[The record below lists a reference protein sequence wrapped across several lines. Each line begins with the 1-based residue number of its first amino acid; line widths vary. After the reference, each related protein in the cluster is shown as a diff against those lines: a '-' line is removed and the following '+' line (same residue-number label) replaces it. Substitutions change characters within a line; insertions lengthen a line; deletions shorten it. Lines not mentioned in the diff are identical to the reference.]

1 MSLSSRNELRP
12 SLRNRATLKVFCQ
25 RKSPQHW
32 TSQVRIS
39 LTVSPQICSLLRM
52 GILVFASAGCGKGA
66 GDNSAATPPIDPT
79 SSAHKVASQMMNENT
94 RLSGKSVEEQMAQ
107 MVALGPGVYNIQKD
121 KDGQDTTCIVVG
133 QSQIISHNPEI
144 RETAISASRQA
155 AIWMAYAEF
164 AKWKRSILTVH
175 RETEAEAIQSQETV
189 SGLQLLHISVD
200 GDSSATTVAL
210 GWRAIP
216 DKNQMPPL
224 TVRTKRLFTTDPV
237 KGSER
242 GIESI
247 WINGVHVIENDWIV
261 SNLNSEEKAE
271 SHFRQRDSNGRP
283 VVDVVMKGTVSG
295 LETKGHFWIEGGTR
309 IPVNVTYQD
318 KAID

>member
-1 MSLSSRNELRP
+1 
-12 SLRNRATLKVFCQ
+12 
-25 RKSPQHW
+25 
-32 TSQVRIS
+32 
-39 LTVSPQICSLLRM
+39 M

-121 KDGQDTTCIVVG
+121 KDGQDITCIVVG
-133 QSQIISHNPEI
+133 QSQIISHSPEI

-164 AKWKRSILTVH
+164 AKWKRSTVR

-189 SGLQLLHISVD
+189 YGLQLLHFSVD

-247 WINGVHVIENDWIV
+247 WINGVHVIEEDTIV

-283 VVDVVMKGTVSG
+283 VVDVVMKGTVSR
-295 LETKGHFWIEGGTR
+295 LETKGHFWIEGGIR

>member
-1 MSLSSRNELRP
+1 MLLSSRNELRP

-66 GDNSAATPPIDPT
+66 SDNSAATPPIDPT

-133 QSQIISHNPEI
+133 QSQIISHSPEI

-155 AIWMAYAEF
+155 AIWKAYAEF
-164 AKWKRSILTVH
+164 AKYLTVD
-175 RETEAEAIQSQETV
+175 RETEAEVVQSQETV

-200 GDSSATTVAL
+200 GDSSETTVAL

-224 TVRTKRLFTTDPV
+224 TVRTERLFTTDPV

-247 WINGVHVIENDWIV
+247 WINGVHVIEEDTIV